1 MDESS
6 TSPPPLSAGPKRFA
20 RRLLATSGNRLE
32 LFMLEM
38 EEERHHFVQVLMLA
52 LGVAVLGLL
61 AGMGMTAAIVVIFW
75 QTSPIGVLLVIGA
88 GYGLGALLLYRR
100 LMFVQQDWKTLPAT
114 LEQLQKDGECLKEIL
129 A

>member
-1 MDESS
+1 
-6 TSPPPLSAGPKRFA
+6 
-20 RRLLATSGNRLE
+20 
-32 LFMLEM
+32 MLEM